1 MPWGTAQRLRKAAT
15 LWQPEL
21 IIFVLAAACAAA
33 GLFTGLQ
40 NKLND
45 LSFSL
50 LRHPASGE
58 IVVVQID
65 AKSLAAIETWPWPR
79 SKHAEV
85 VDRLIA
91 SGAELVA
98 VDIDF
103 SSPSKPEEDARLA
116 RSVTAAAGHVVLPS
130 FVQHSAP
137 GVSAD
142 LIETNPLPAVRD
154 GALIGNA
161 NVFAP
166 GGEARRGSLGIYLPD
181 GRYRSTF
188 AGLIGQRGRAFVSEF
203 DIDFAVDP
211 ATFRKISYVDVLNGK
226 FDPRAVTGKRVV
238 IGATAVELG
247 DRVPVPIYSVISGVE
262 LQALIAENILTGRML
277 LSPGLAGGLG
287 LVVLVLVFLRPG
299 RASWSFRSFGRPAA
313 ICAFLLLAGPVAIMA
328 AAPVIVDTAPALA
341 ALTGAL
347 FLVGAQEFA
356 ARARAVLR
364 ERSSNNLRRAMINLI
379 VDQSS
384 DGIVVANCR
393 GRIELCNDRAGQLLN
408 ITRTVLL
415 GRDASAYLPRF
426 EGMAQAIEQ
435 DPSQR
440 YADLSVECD
449 GGVVLLEVSARRIA
463 LQAPST
469 ENAQDMQ
476 IDVYT
481 LRDVT
486 AKRRA
491 YEAER
496 RAQEDRL
503 TAERAKS
510 NFIANMSHELRT
522 PLNAII
528 GFSEMIAN
536 ETLGPVGVRKYAE
549 FSDLV
554 AKSGHHLLA
563 LINNVLEVSRI
574 DESAPALQITEF
586 DFKECAQSCITLARR
601 LRDYKNQT
609 IIAHTSGAPLLH
621 GDARLIKHVLT
632 NLLSNAVKF
641 SGECGKISITAWS
654 EGEAFVFEITDDGVG
669 VDSALMPHLT
679 ELFYQPDLS
688 FTRKHDGMGVGL
700 YLVKRYLD
708 LMKGSLRFESEPGKG
723 TTVRVSLP
731 GGAGRVSTPAEA
743 A

>member
-1 MPWGTAQRLRKAAT
+1 MPWGIAQRLRKTAA
-15 LWQPEL
+15 LWRPEL
-21 IIFVLAAACAAA
+21 IIFILAAVCAAA
-33 GLFTGLQ
+33 GLFTSLQ

-45 LSFSL
+45 QGFSL
-50 LRHPASGE
+50 LRHRASGE
-58 IVVVQID
+58 IVIVQID
-65 AKSLAAIETWPWPR
+65 AKSLSNIETWPWPR
-79 SKHAEV
+79 SKHAAV
-85 VDRLIA
+85 IDRLIA

-116 RSVTAAAGHVVLPS
+116 RSVVAAAGHVVLPS
-130 FVQHSAP
+130 FVQHAAP
-137 GVSAD
+137 GVSDD

-166 GGEARRGSLGIYLPD
+166 SGEARRGSLGIYLPD
-181 GRYRSTF
+181 GRYRATF
-188 AGLIGQRGRAFVSEF
+188 AGLIGQRGRAFISEF

-211 ATFRKISYVDVLNGK
+211 STFRKISYIDVLNGN
-226 FDPRAVTGKRVV
+226 FDTRTVRGKRVV
-238 IGATAVELG
+238 VGATALELG

-262 LQALIAENILTGRML
+262 LQAVIAENILTGRML
-277 LSPGLAGGLG
+277 LSPGLAGGFG
-287 LVVLVLVFLRPG
+287 LVVLVLIFLRPA
-299 RASWSFRSFGRPAA
+299 RADWSFRSFGRPAA

-328 AAPVIVDTAPALA
+328 ATPVIVETAPALTTLA
-341 ALTGAL
+341 AC
-347 FLVGAQEFA
+347 FVFVGAQEFA
-356 ARARAVLR
+356 ARARTVLR

-379 VDQSS
+379 VEQSS
-384 DGIVVANCR
+384 DGVVVANSR
-393 GRIELCNDRAGQLLN
+393 GRIELCNERAGRLLN
-408 ITRTVLL
+408 ATRTVLL
-415 GRDASAYLPRF
+415 SRQASSYLPRF
-426 EGMAQAIEQ
+426 EDMAPTAEQ
-435 DPSQR
+435 DASQR
-440 YADLSVECD
+440 HADLSVDCD
-449 GGVVLLEVSARRIA
+449 GEAVVLEASARRIA
-463 LQAPST
+463 LQTP
-469 ENAQDMQ
+469 NGGDAQDAQ
-476 IDVYT
+476 IDIYT

-486 AKRRA
+486 ARRRA
-491 YEAER
+491 LEAER

-536 ETLGPVGVRKYAE
+536 EALGPVGVRKYAE

-574 DESAPALQITEF
+574 DESTATTQVTEF
-586 DFKECAQSCITLARR
+586 DFNDCVQSCITLTRR

-609 IIAHTSGAPLLH
+609 IIAHTSGAPMLH

-641 SGECGKISITAWS
+641 SNEGGNISITAWS
-654 EGEAFVFEITDDGVG
+654 EGDAFVFEIADDGVG
-669 VDSALMPHLT
+669 VDAALMPHLT
-679 ELFYQPDLS
+679 ELFYQSDLS

-708 LMKGSLRFESEPGKG
+708 LMKGSLRIESEPGKG

-731 GGAGRVSTPAEA
+731 GAAGRVSTPAEA